1 MSKPSVLLI
10 GGSGAIGK
18 PLLDELKRQKASLLR
33 LAVLTAPSR
42 STKFTKDDVEI
53 ITGSFYDHTTY
64 RGKLNDDMPLQV
76 ECV

>member
-10 GGSGAIGK
+10 GGSGVIGK

-42 STKFTKDDVEI
+42 AVKFANDDVEI
-53 ITGSFYDHTTY
+53 ITSSFFDQATY
-64 RGKLNDDMPLQV
+64 KG
-76 ECV
+76 

>member
-33 LAVLTAPSR
+33 LAVLTAPPR
-42 STKFTKDDVEI
+42 STKFTKDDIEI
-53 ITGSFYDHTTY
+53 ITSSFYDHTTY
-64 RGKLNDDMPLQV
+64 KGKLNYDTSLQV